1 MSIEQMQATSAFLR
15 EFIEA
20 VPGAVYAKDRAGR
33 ILFGNAGFGEAV
45 GWSSGGFLGKDDLEL
60 LADKDLARAVMENDQ
75 RIMARRARCQV
86 EEKLRAADGT
96 PSYWLS
102 TKAPW
107 IDEDGNVVGLVGV
120 SVDITERKRLEEQE
134 KLLAQEIEHRNKNLL
149 CVVQSVVRLTRAPT
163 VEAFRQTVTG
173 RLEALGRVESVLMR
187 ERLKPANLRCLLL
200 EELAAYDIDTS
211 DRVRLAGPPVYVR
224 AEAGQPLA
232 LAFHELATNA
242 AKYGAFAR
250 PSGTLDVSWGLERS
264 GTRLE
269 IEWREIGR
277 PTVES
282 PIRQGFGTNLIRSV
296 VERQLRGTVSFMW
309 EASGLRCVISIPVEN
324 AAPN

>member
-1 MSIEQMQATSAFLR
+1 T
-15 EFIEA
+15 
-20 VPGAVYAKDRAGR
+20 PRAR
-33 ILFGNAGFGEAV
+33 N
-45 GWSSGGFLGKDDLEL
+45 
-60 LADKDLARAVMENDQ
+60 RAPQQEP
-75 RIMARRARCQV
+75 ALRRA
-86 EEKLRAADGT
+86 
-96 PSYWLS
+96 
-102 TKAPW
+102 
-107 IDEDGNVVGLVGV
+107 
-120 SVDITERKRLEEQE
+120 KR
-134 KLLAQEIEHRNKNLL
+134 
-149 CVVQSVVRLTRAPT
+149 RLTRAPT